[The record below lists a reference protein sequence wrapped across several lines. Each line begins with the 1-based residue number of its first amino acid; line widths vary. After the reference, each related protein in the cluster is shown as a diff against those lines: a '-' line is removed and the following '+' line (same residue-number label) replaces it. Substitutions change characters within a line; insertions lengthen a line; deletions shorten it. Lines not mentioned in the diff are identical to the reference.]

1 MGAVRMPDF
10 DPCQLLRD
18 ADKAWFELNTGG
30 AVRMVRDQNGEQIEY
45 SSANRA
51 GLLNMIYALQKL
63 CPTYTSI
70 ALPPGPRPMKYFY

>member
-1 MGAVRMPDF
+1 MSDL

-18 ADKAWFELNTGG
+18 ADKAWFQLNTGG
-30 AVRMVRDQNGEQIEY
+30 AVRSVRDQNGEQVEY

-63 CPTYTSI
+63 CPSYTSL
-70 ALPPGPRPMKYFY
+70 ALSATPKPMKYFY